1 MKHPVLMGGV
11 LALLSACASP
21 PGPAPAA
28 APPLDHPANAALGQN
43 LVDPPPLPWPGQ
55 TDEAQSTAA
64 IQALLAQPLTQEA
77 AVRVT
82 VLGSPALRALV
93 AQSEAQAARSRAQ
106 SRPGL
111 LSLSLERLRR
121 GDETE
126 IGRSL
131 SIGLLDLL
139 TWPWRSQAADR
150 QITAQQQQLAR
161 QVMGQ
166 VQAVRA
172 QWVKA
177 VAAQQRLAY
186 QGDVLLASQTSAELA
201 RRMQAAGHFSSA
213 QATQQALMAAEA
225 QQTQTQAQ
233 AQALSER
240 EALLRLLGLSGH
252 AALTLQLPDRLP
264 SVPGTPP
271 RTSASVAEAARTQGL
286 GTRLAEAQ
294 WQASRSASRD
304 TSARSLIDLEAGW
317 QRNSS
322 NAAPVQQGPD
332 LTLRLASI
340 DFGAARRQA
349 SRLEEQAALAQ
360 YQQATLAA
368 ESTLRERW
376 AAYLAAHETA
386 RHATEVLQP
395 LRQRL
400 LGERLK
406 QYNGMLIG
414 PLDLLA
420 EARAH
425 AGSVLAA
432 LDAQRDFWLADTAL
446 AAAIE
451 GSEFSPGG
459 AAART
464 DATSSSS
471 DTGH

>member
-1 MKHPVLMGGV
+1 MQKSVLMGGA
-11 LALLSACASP
+11 LALLTACASP
-21 PGPAPAA
+21 PSRDSATQAP
-28 APPLDHPANAALGQN
+28 LSHPADTALSQG
-43 LVDPPPLPWPGQ
+43 LIDPPPLPWPGQ
-55 TDEAQSTAA
+55 ADDVQSTAA
-64 IQALLAQPLTQEA
+64 IQALLAQPLTQDA
-77 AVRVT
+77 AVRIS
-82 VLGSPALRALV
+82 VLGSPALRTLV
-93 AQSEAQAARSRAQ
+93 VQSEAQAARSRAQ

-150 QITAQQQQLAR
+150 QIAAQGHLLAR

-177 VAAQQRLAY
+177 VAAQQRQAY

-201 RRMQAAGHFSSA
+201 RRMQAAGQFSSA
-213 QATQQALMAAEA
+213 QATQQAVLVAEA
-225 QQTQTQAQ
+225 QQAQTQAK

-240 EALLRLLGLSGH
+240 EALRRLLGLRGDM
-252 AALTLQLPDRLP
+252 ARTLQLPDRLP
-264 SVPGTPP
+264 PVPGTPP
-271 RTSASVAEAARTQGL
+271 RTVASVAEAARTQGL
-286 GTRLAEAQ
+286 STRVAEAQ
-294 WQASRSASRD
+294 WQASRSATTD
-304 TSARSLIDLEAGW
+304 TQARSLIDLEAGW
-317 QRNSS
+317 QRNSA
-322 NAAPVQQGPD
+322 NTAPVQQGPD

-376 AAYLAAHETA
+376 AAYLSAHEAA
-386 RHATEVLQP
+386 RHATEVLEP

-400 LGERLK
+400 LDERLK

-414 PLDLLA
+414 PLELLA

-425 AGSVLAA
+425 TGSVLTA

-451 GSEFSPGG
+451 GSEYSPGST
-459 AAART
+459 APRAET
-464 DATSSSS
+464 TSSSTDS
-471 DTGH
+471 GH